1 MADVFQFLQD
11 EISASSR
18 NADLFLATV
27 ANVNSSGLTL
37 IMDGELE
44 ATTKRYKYMTSGYAD
59 PAAGDRV
66 VVMKMSGTFVVLG
79 RIGSS
84 PKTTEGKVNRS
95 GDTMTGDLTL
105 SNSKITQI
113 DQDFNLTSRPSSDQI
128 ELFAILRDVSS
139 RYFAQFR
146 GFHLTNGESGINLGA
161 IREVSGSVY
170 YNGVTFYIGDDG
182 SPRIS
187 LDYSAA
193 WRKALGLGTNGAFPI
208 TIAQGGTGNTGVY
221 WTTTVSEVATAGSG
235 FSITYVVYAQWGK
248 LAMVE
253 LGIKATEQVTVTT
266 TTPLATIVTEK
277 RPAFGASAR
286 AWLSTTRAAVIT
298 AAGNLL
304 TNAGTIAADS
314 EFSFLSTYLL
324 P

>member
-1 MADVFQFLQD
+1 MVENAEFLLGTVTAVSNANGIRIQIDGQD
-11 EISASSR
+11 EPMTKYYKLMLTG
-18 NADLFLATV
+18 ADAPSV
-27 ANVNSSGLTL
+27 
-37 IMDGELE
+37 D
-44 ATTKRYKYMTSGYAD
+44 
-59 PAAGDRV
+59 DRV
-66 VVMKMSGTFVVLG
+66 VVMKQSGTYIILG
-79 RIGSS
+79 KIGT
-84 PKTTEGKVNRS
+84 PNQADGKVSRT
-95 GDTMTGDLTL
+95 GDIMTGDLSVDSSAYTVGV
-105 SNSKITQI
+105 
-113 DQDFNLTSRPSSDQI
+113 RPSGNYNDRHIYFRDKLKTIFGRIQSVFMQDGRIGLQMVAERTAGGNLI
-128 ELFAILRDVSS
+128 QNILGL
-139 RYFAQFR
+139 Y
-146 GFHLTNGESGINLGA
+146 
-161 IREVSGSVY
+161 VY
-170 YNGVTFYIGDDG
+170 EDG
-182 SPRIS
+182 TQLVGLNQGP
-187 LDYSAA
+187 
-193 WRKALGLGTNGAFPI
+193 WRSALGLGTNGNLPV

-266 TTPLATIVTEK
+266 TTPIATIVTEK